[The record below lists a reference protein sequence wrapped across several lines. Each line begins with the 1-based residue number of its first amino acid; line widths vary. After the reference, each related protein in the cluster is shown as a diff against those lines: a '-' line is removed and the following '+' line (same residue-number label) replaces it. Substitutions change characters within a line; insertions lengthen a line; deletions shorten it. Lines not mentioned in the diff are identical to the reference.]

1 MRNAIT
7 IATMVALVGVVPGV
21 AGAQGQQAAADL
33 KDASGASVG
42 TATMTESGGVRLDV
56 RVQNLPPGV
65 HGIHLHAVG
74 QCAGPD
80 FMSAGGHFNPAN
92 KQHGLR
98 NPQGAHAGDL
108 PNLTVA
114 ADGTGSLQATASMVT
129 LGAGDMSLF
138 DADGSALVIHVNP
151 DDDVTDPTGNSG
163 GRIACGV
170 IARSAGGQA
179 AQQPGTLPRS
189 GLADERTGAQG
200 ALLAGLVLILG
211 GTVLRRVT
219 RA

>member
-1 MRNAIT
+1 MRNV
-7 IATMVALVGVVPGV
+7 IAVATAVALLVLAPGIV
-21 AGAQGQQAAADL
+21 GAQGQQAVAEL
-33 KDASGASVG
+33 KDPSGAAVG

-56 RVQNLPPGV
+56 RVQNVPAGV
-65 HGIHLHAVG
+65 HGIHIHAVG

-114 ADGTGSLQATASMVT
+114 ADGTGSLQATNAMVT
-129 LGAGDMSLF
+129 LGSGDTSLF
-138 DADGSALVIHVNP
+138 DADGSALVIHANP

-170 IARSAGGQA
+170 IARSAGGQSA
-179 AQQPGTLPRS
+179 SQPGALPRT
-189 GLADERTGAQG
+189 GLAGDSAGWLGPLA
-200 ALLAGLVLILG
+200 AGLLLIVG
-211 GTVLRRVT
+211 GAALRRAP